1 MSAQDWRSPA
11 IVGAAPLVIVRV
23 TETIDPVLAGHA
35 GCTYQSPPQSRE
47 QAAALVRVLLGRLEE
62 PNDGCI
68 SWTCA
73 IASSRRTVALVAVEA
88 NHANTNDTP
97 GGHQP

>member
-1 MSAQDWRSPA
+1 MSAQDRDSPA

-23 TETIDPVLAGHA
+23 TETIDPVLAGHG

-47 QAAALVRVLLGRLEE
+47 QADALVRVLLGRLEE

-73 IASSRRTVALVAVEA
+73 IAGGRRTVALVAVA
-88 NHANTNDTP
+88 ADDTNTNDTP
-97 GGHQP
+97 GGHQS